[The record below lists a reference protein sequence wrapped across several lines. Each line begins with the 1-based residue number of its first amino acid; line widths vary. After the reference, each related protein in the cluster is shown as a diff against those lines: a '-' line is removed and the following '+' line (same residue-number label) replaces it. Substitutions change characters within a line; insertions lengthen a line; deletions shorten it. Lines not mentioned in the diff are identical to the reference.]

1 MIIKSAEYI
10 CTAVYEEQYP
20 EHDLPEIA
28 VVGRSNVGKSSLI
41 NRIANRKHLART
53 SGKPGKT
60 RTINFFMMN
69 EAFYLV
75 DLPGYGYAQVP
86 KEMKKQW
93 GQMINTY
100 LERRRNLIATVLLV
114 DMRHKPS
121 VEDIQ
126 MYSWLQNTHPQVIIA
141 CTKADKISRGKWPH
155 HMKIIRQALEMRKTD
170 VIIPVSSLHHEGVE
184 PLMLEMEHKL
194 EEDQAIIK

>member
-10 CTAVYEEQYP
+10 VTAVYEEQYP

-41 NRIANRKHLART
+41 NRIANRKHLARI

-60 RTINFFMMN
+60 RTINFFLMN
-69 EAFYLV
+69 DSFYLV

-86 KEMKKQW
+86 KEVKKQW

-100 LERRRNLIATVLLV
+100 LERRRNLIATILLV

-126 MYSWLQNTHPQVIIA
+126 MYTWLQNTHPQVIIA

-170 VIIPVSSLHHEGVE
+170 IIIPVSSLHHEGVE

-194 EEDQAIIK
+194 ESRQLY